1 MTKEDEIP
9 DWAGAQ
15 DFYEK
20 YDPKEILGRYCHIV
34 QYCFSEDQKMF
45 RSYFTPIY
53 VIFYFIFHS
62 NDLLICFGFFPFISK
77 YFLNV
82 G

>member
-1 MTKEDEIP
+1 MFVITQFFFTGEVLIMTKEDEIP

-34 QYCFSEDQKMF
+34 RTLQ
-45 RSYFTPIY
+45 
-53 VIFYFIFHS
+53 
-62 NDLLICFGFFPFISK
+62 
-77 YFLNV
+77 
-82 G
+82 

>member
-1 MTKEDEIP
+1 MAKDDEIP

-34 QYCFSEDQKMF
+34 TKTCSGHISPQFHISPHISPQN
-45 RSYFTPIY
+45 TNIL
-53 VIFYFIFHS
+53 FYFS
-62 NDLLICFGFFPFISK
+62 
-77 YFLNV
+77 
-82 G
+82 